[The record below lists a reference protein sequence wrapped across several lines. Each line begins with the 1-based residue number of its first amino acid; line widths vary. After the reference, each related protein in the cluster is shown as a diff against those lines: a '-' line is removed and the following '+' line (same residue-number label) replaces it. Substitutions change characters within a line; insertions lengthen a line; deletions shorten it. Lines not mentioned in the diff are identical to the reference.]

1 MMEVLEK
8 LAMKLGY
15 EKGGKLEFLNKRIA
29 GLWLIWIGVVIVIA
43 TIVGGEFLVHPAVF
57 GAGYF
62 TGFLFI
68 LRNKYVRKKLSF
80 GPLSKFQ
87 SKVGNL
93 SIVLLFVLMG
103 LISGR
108 YFETNDY
115 RMIWLG
121 ALLATGIHF
130 IPFAILHGKSM
141 IYLSI
146 PLIIITLFGLI
157 DSNLSFMYVAIADG
171 VIKVLFGIVLFL
183 SKDPRE
189 RMTNNYTETL

>member
-1 MMEVLEK
+1 MLEK

-15 EKGGKLEFLNKRIA
+15 EKEKKLEFLNKRIA
-29 GLWLIWIGVVIVIA
+29 VLWLIWIGVVIIIA
-43 TIVGGEFLVHPAVF
+43 TIVGGEFLVHPVVF
-57 GAGYF
+57 GVGYF

-68 LRNKYVRKKLSF
+68 LRNKYLRKKLSF

-87 SKVGNL
+87 YKVENL

-115 RMIWLG
+115 RMIWMG

-130 IPFAILHGKSM
+130 IPFAILHRKSM
-141 IYLSI
+141 IYISI

-157 DSNLSFMYVAIADG
+157 DSNIPFIYVAISDEI
-171 VIKVLFGIVLFL
+171 IKVL
-183 SKDPRE
+183 SKNWQENSIFKTCRA
-189 RMTNNYTETL
+189 

>member
-1 MMEVLEK
+1 MEVLEK
-8 LAMKLGY
+8 MAMKLGY
-15 EKGGKLEFLNKRIA
+15 EKGEKLEFLNKRIC
-29 GLWLIWIGVVIVIA
+29 GLWLIWIGIVIIIG
-43 TIVGGEFLVHPAVF
+43 TIVGGEFCIHPVVF

-62 TGFLFI
+62 TGFQFI
-68 LRNKYVRKKLSF
+68 LRNKFLRKNFSF
-80 GPLSKFQ
+80 GPFSRFQ

-108 YFETNDY
+108 YFDTNDY
-115 RMIWLG
+115 RMIWMG

-157 DSNLSFMYVAIADG
+157 DSNIPFLYVAIADG
-171 VIKVLFGIVLFL
+171 GIKVLFGIVLFL

-189 RMTNNYTETL
+189 KMTNNNTKAF